1 MGLLEEI
8 KSSAKQS
15 GSNLRKTF
23 YVKDGEK
30 RRVRFLT
37 EFEDALKIPW
47 VNCYEKNINCPN
59 PEFFGKTNIY
69 ADDPDCNCSEKNVM
83 LLWQVYDYEANEV
96 KLFIYKANN
105 CSPVFS
111 LADGYE
117 LHNKTILDRDYTISC
132 IGKQQNRVMTAH
144 AMDKSI
150 FRQRPKKLSMQSI
163 KKILQEAYAKSN
175 GNVETNE
182 ETTDYAEMTAKELY
196 NLCSEKG
203 IEAETRQPRSYYV
216 TLLEEHAEEEAL
228 KNNYEED
235 DWGEDGEEID
245 KYSSMT
251 AKQVYDLCVQAEL
264 DPPKRKEKEF
274 YIDLLKKSEEEEE
287 EVVWEEVKDEWADEE
302 EDEWKDMPDP
312 EDELP
317 FQ

>member
-1 MGLLEEI
+1 MSLLTEI
-8 KSSAKQS
+8 KNSAKQT

-37 EFEDALKIPW
+37 DFEDALKIPW
-47 VNCYEKNINCPN
+47 VNCYDKNINCPN
-59 PEFFGKTNIY
+59 PEFFGKANVY
-69 ADDPDCNCSEKNVM
+69 ANDPDCNSSEKNVM
-83 LLWQVYDYEANEV
+83 FLWQVYDYEANEV
-96 KLFIYKANN
+96 KLFIYKANQ

-111 LADGYE
+111 LANCFE
-117 LHNKTILDRDYTISC
+117 LYGTILDRDYIVSC
-132 IGKQQNRVMTAH
+132 DGQQQHKVMNVLG
-144 AMDKSI
+144 MDKST
-150 FRQRPKKLSMQSI
+150 FRQSAKKISTQNI
-163 KKILQEAYAKSN
+163 KKILHEAYAKFS
-175 GNVETNE
+175 GDVGDDFE
-182 ETTDYAEMTAKELY
+182 ENAYAEMSAKELY
-196 NLCSEKG
+196 NLCDDKG
-203 IEAETRQPRSYYV
+203 IEAEIKKPRSYYV
-216 TLLEEHAEEEAL
+216 ALLEKHDEEEAL
-228 KNNYEED
+228 ENNYEEA

-274 YIDLLKKSEEEEE
+274 YIDLLKKSEEDKEE
-287 EVVWEEVKDEWADEE
+287 VWEEVEDEWADEE
-302 EDEWKDMPDP
+302 EDGWEDMPDP